1 MNDNFIVKVSGKNIS
16 LGNSFQNYNFE
27 KLNTICHKYAAK
39 ITSCSTVLEKR
50 NIFFKVKLNINIKN
64 NIKFEAVGVSK
75 IAEKALDIASI
86 NVSKR
91 IRRYYRKIK
100 KHRLNKTKFI
110 SVKQDLVKFHLVN

>member
-27 KLNTICHKYAAK
+27 KINTIFHKYSAK

-50 NIFFKVKLNINIKN
+50 NIFFKVKLNIYIKN
-64 NIKFEAVGVSK
+64 NIKFEAVGISK

-100 KHRLNKTKFI
+100 NHRLNETKFI

>member
-16 LGNSFQNYNFE
+16 LGNSFQKYNFE

-64 NIKFEAVGVSK
+64 NIKFEAVGISK
-75 IAEKALDIASI
+75 KAEKALDIASI

-100 KHRLNKTKFI
+100 KHRLNETKFI

>member
-16 LGNSFQNYNFE
+16 LGNSFQKYNFE

-64 NIKFEAVGVSK
+64 NIKFEAVGISK

-100 KHRLNKTKFI
+100 KHRLNETKFI